1 MNTDSYPRLFKLIRE
16 CAQTTDRLP
25 PEDVL
30 AQQLGISRVKLRDML
45 ATLQANGYISRKKG
59 IGTLINKHMLAETAR
74 LDMDTVYE
82 EMISESGHI
91 PSMLVQK
98 IKLVSDI
105 PQEIRDRLQLAPEDT
120 AYLIEKT
127 AFADDIPAIFTID
140 YIQRYCDELLDN
152 LIVHAEAIAAG
163 HTIADRLQ
171 LPEGAPVLKLSSICY
186 SQKLKPIM
194 SSVEYYNT
202 NMLPLSFLK
211 RISRTKQQ

>member
-1 MNTDSYPRLFKLIRE
+1 MNNLILDALE
-16 CAQTTDRLP
+16 QTAARLP
-25 PEDVL
+25 
-30 AQQLGISRVKLRDML
+30 
-45 ATLQANGYISRKKG
+45 
-59 IGTLINKHMLAETAR
+59 
-74 LDMDTVYE
+74 
-82 EMISESGHI
+82 
-91 PSMLVQK
+91 
-98 IKLVSDI
+98 
-105 PQEIRDRLQLAPEDT
+105 
-120 AYLIEKT
+120 EKT

-140 YIQRYCDELLDN
+140 YIPAKYYDESDLDIRLIAQCTFFFVQRYCDELLDN